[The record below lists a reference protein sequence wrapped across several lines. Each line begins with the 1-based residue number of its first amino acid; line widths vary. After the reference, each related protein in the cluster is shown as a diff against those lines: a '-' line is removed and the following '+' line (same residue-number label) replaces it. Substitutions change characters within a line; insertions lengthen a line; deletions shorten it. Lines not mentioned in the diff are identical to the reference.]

1 MSNMLLFAGIVHL
14 KGIIGA
20 LYVISVI
27 VTIIIIIHDKR
38 DPVKALSWIVVIALL
53 PIAGFIFYI
62 VFGRNHRKDKLFN
75 RKELK
80 DMEQLEE
87 LIKQQLYDIH
97 NPALLHR
104 SEIDNNR
111 DIITLLL
118 NSNKSLLTANNKLKV
133 LNNGVATFEE
143 IIAALK
149 KARTFIHMEYYI
161 IEEDELGNEIADI
174 LIEKARQGV
183 EIRVIYDDV
192 GSWGLSKKY
201 IKRLRDAGVDIR
213 CFMQVV
219 FPWLTSKVNYRNHRK
234 ILVVDGEV
242 GFTGGIN
249 IAQRYVDGSKFGE
262 WRDTHLKIEGDA
274 VNMLQVVFITDWLF
288 VSKQQLAPTSKY
300 IVKSNIKSECLVQIA
315 TSGPDSH
322 WASIMQAFFAA
333 MTHAQHHIYISSPYF
348 TPNEAV
354 LTAIKVAA
362 LSGID
367 VRIMIPSRSDS
378 KVVYWASRS
387 YIGELIEAHVKV
399 YLYRKGFNHS
409 KLLMIDGQF
418 ASVGTANM
426 DMRSFE
432 DNFEVSAIIYD
443 RDVTKELEEKFL
455 EDLEQSR
462 EVTQEY
468 WDTRPV
474 LHNIYEGFSR
484 LFSPLL

>member
-1 MSNMLLFAGIVHL
+1 MSNMLLFAVTEHI

-38 DPVKALSWIVVIALL
+38 DPVKALSWIIVIALL
-53 PIAGFIFYI
+53 PIVGFIFYI

-75 RKELK
+75 RKEVK
-80 DMEQLEE
+80 DMEQFEK

-97 NPALLHR
+97 NPTLLHK

-118 NSNKSLLTANNKLKV
+118 NNNKSLLTVNNRLKI
-133 LNNGVATFEE
+133 LNNGKATFDE
-143 IIAALK
+143 IIDALK

-161 IEEDELGNEIADI
+161 IEDDKLGNTIADI
-174 LIEKARQGV
+174 LIEKAKQGIEV
-183 EIRVIYDDV
+183 RVIYDDV

-201 IKRLRDAGVDIR
+201 IKRLRNAGVDIR

-234 ILVVDGEV
+234 ILVVDGEI

-249 IAQRYVDGSKFGE
+249 IAQRYVDGLKYGE

-288 VSKQQLAPTSKY
+288 VSKQQLALPSKY
-300 IVKSNIKSECLVQIA
+300 IVKTNVKSECLVQIA

-333 MTHAQHHIYISSPYF
+333 ITHAQNHIYISSPYF
-348 TPNEAV
+348 TPNEAI

-387 YIGELIEAHVKV
+387 YIGELIEANVKI

-409 KLLMIDGQF
+409 KLIMIDGQF

-443 RDVTKELEEKFL
+443 RDVTKELEAKFL

-468 WDTRPV
+468 WDTRPI